1 MHWSKAVKEAASLKQ
16 SNLETQLHSLKSQ
29 VNPHFLFNSL
39 NSLSSLI
46 QSNPAQASTF
56 VHKLSGVYRYLLQS
70 NEQDLITVREEL
82 NFLRSYL
89 HLLHTRFGPA
99 LQYQINVEEAVV
111 QYLIPPITLQLL
123 VENAVKHNIVAADKP
138 LRIEVYNEGDQLLVK
153 NNLQK
158 RKIPVASN
166 QVGLRNIFAKY
177 QLLTTA
183 AVEVQENDNA
193 FVVALPFI
201 QKPVYEGIDHR
212 R

>member
-1 MHWSKAVKEAASLKQ
+1 M
-16 SNLETQLHSLKSQ
+16 ETQLHSLKTQ

-46 QSNPAQASTF
+46 QSNPTQAVTF

-70 NEQDLITVREEL
+70 NEQNLTSLREEL

-99 LQYQINVEEAVV
+99 LQYNIDVDVSVEH
-111 QYLIPPITLQLL
+111 YLIPPITLQLL
-123 VENAVKHNIVAADKP
+123 VENAVKHNIVSADQP
-138 LRIEVYNEGDQLLVK
+138 LYIEVYNEGDQLLVK

-158 RKIPVASN
+158 RKTPVASH

-177 QLLTTA
+177 QLLTNAT
-183 AVEVQENDNA
+183 VEIQETESA
-193 FVVALPFI
+193 FVVALPLI
-201 QKPVYEGIDHR
+201 KKPVYEGVDH
-212 R
+212 